1 MDIGLDERTGA
12 RVRKSGSSRL
22 GTGGVQSLIR
32 ALSILDVLAENDDG
46 LTLTAVV
53 NRVCLPPSTVHR
65 LLTTLQQKRFVRFEP
80 NGLTWRVGVQS
91 FVVGAAF
98 ARSREV
104 APIALPFMRQL
115 MEKSGEAVNLY
126 VRNERQAICI
136 AQSSAA
142 RRYAQSPGRAA
153 ACRCSARPPARR
165 CSPYEQDRG

>member
-136 AQSSAA
+136 AQVQCREAIRAISRPRGGVPLQRSAA
-142 RRYAQSPGRAA
+142 GKAMLAK
-153 ACRCSARPPARR
+153 
-165 CSPYEQDRG
+165 